1 MDQTPAAAS
10 EHLHIAVVGAGKA
23 GTAVARSLLD
33 AGYRVSLS
41 ASGDPQTLALMAGI
55 ITPGAEPKWTRDAV
69 AGADLVILALP
80 LHRLRLVDPALLEGK
95 VVVDAMN
102 YWPPVDGEIPA
113 FEAGGLGSSVV
124 VQEMFPGAAVV
135 KTFNHTGY
143 SSLEPDRR
151 PAGHPERLGLAVAGN
166 RPDAV
171 ALVSAVVERIGYDPV
186 PVDSLAGTLFL
197 QPGGSAFG
205 ARLTAVQLK
214 ELAGMTV
221 EVTSAEIPSDNTF
234 RPVVIRHGRAIGLS
248 RDDSQWLSST
258 DSH

>member
-69 AGADLVILALP
+69 AEAGLVILALP

-113 FEAGGLGSSVV
+113 FEAGGLSSSVV

-171 ALVSAVVERIGYDPV
+171 ALVSAVVDRIGYDPV
-186 PVDSLAGTLFL
+186 PVGSLAAARFL

-205 ARLTAVQLK
+205 ARLTAAQLK

-234 RPVVIRHGRAIGLS
+234 RTVVIRHGRAIGLS

>member
-1 MDQTPAAAS
+1 MSPQPANTQPASPDPGTAADPDT
-10 EHLHIAVVGAGKA
+10 LHVAVVGAGRV

-41 ASGDPQTLALMAGI
+41 ASGDPAVLALMAGI

-69 AGADLVILALP
+69 TEADLVILAVP
-80 LHRLRLVDPALLEGK
+80 LHRLPQLDPALLAGR

-113 FEAGGLGSSVV
+113 FAAEERGSSAV
-124 VQEMFPGAAVV
+124 VQEMFPDAAVV

-166 RPDAV
+166 DPEAV
-171 ALVSAVVERIGYDPV
+171 ALVSAVVDRIGYDPV
-186 PVDSLAGTLFL
+186 PVPSLANTAFL
-197 QPGGSAFG
+197 QPGGPAFG
-205 ARLTAVQLK
+205 ARLTAK
-214 ELAGMTV
+214 EVKDLAGIPL
-221 EVTSAEIPSDNTF
+221 SA
-234 RPVVIRHGRAIGLS
+234 V
-248 RDDSQWLSST
+248 
-258 DSH
+258 